1 MNARLNPLPK
11 DLVLI
16 IEDEADILELV
27 RYNLERDGFRVAG
40 ASSGEDGFQ
49 AALEK
54 RPCLII
60 LDVMLPGIQG
70 LEVCRLLRGRSETR
84 RIPIIMLTARDSETD
99 VVLGLELGAD
109 DYVTKPFSVREL
121 CARVRAVLR
130 RARTE
135 APRFT
140 EYLIRLGPLEID
152 RQRHEVRL
160 EGEKIDL
167 TLAQFRLL
175 SVLSS
180 NPGRVLTRDQLLDHI
195 TGGTSFIIDRNVDV
209 HVRSIRKALGTL
221 GNLIVTVRGV
231 GYKCEPPDE
240 SR

>member
-1 MNARLNPLPK
+1 MNSSSNPRPR
-11 DLVLI
+11 DLVLV
-16 IEDEADILELV
+16 IEDDADILELV
-27 RYNLERDGFRVAG
+27 RYNLERDGFRVA
-40 ASSGEDGFQ
+40 AATSGEDGLQ
-49 AALEK
+49 VALEK

-60 LDVMLPGIQG
+60 LDLMLPGIQG
-70 LEVCRLLRGRSETR
+70 LELCRLLKGRAETR
-84 RIPIIMLTARDSETD
+84 RIPIIILTARDSETD

-109 DYVTKPFSVREL
+109 DYVAKPFSVREL

-135 APRFT
+135 APQFT
-140 EYLIRLGPLEID
+140 EYLVRLGPLEID
-152 RQRHEVRL
+152 RHRHEVRL

-175 SVLSS
+175 SVLAS

-195 TGGTSFIIDRNVDV
+195 TGGASVIIDRNVDV
-209 HVRSIRKALGTL
+209 HVRSIRKALGGL

-231 GYKCEPPDE
+231 GYKCEPPE
-240 SR
+240 ATT